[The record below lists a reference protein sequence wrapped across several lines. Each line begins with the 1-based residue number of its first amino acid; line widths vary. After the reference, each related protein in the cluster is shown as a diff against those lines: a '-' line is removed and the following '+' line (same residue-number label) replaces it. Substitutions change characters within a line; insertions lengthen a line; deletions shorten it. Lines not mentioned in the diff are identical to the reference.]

1 MIYVSSAI
9 TVLLVLV
16 LVIACGLLAM
26 AVADDKGHNGFSW
39 FLAGVFLGPVGLIAA
54 AGLGDRKLRRYQRF
68 IAEGQGYEEKKVTNA
83 GDAAQQII
91 DSKRTGGG
99 SMPWMK

>member
-1 MIYVSSAI
+1 MTKATTAS
-9 TVLLVLV
+9 
-16 LVIACGLLAM
+16 
-26 AVADDKGHNGFSW
+26 
-39 FLAGVFLGPVGLIAA
+39 AGVWLVFGPVGLIAT

-91 DSKRTGGG
+91 DSRRTGGG

>member
-1 MIYVSSAI
+1 MLYVSGAI

-16 LVIACGLLAM
+16 FVIVCGLLAM

-68 IAEGQGYEEKKVTNA
+68 IAEGQGYEEKKVVEA
-83 GDAAQQII
+83 ADAAQQII
-91 DSKRTGGG
+91 DSWRIGGG

>member
-1 MIYVSSAI
+1 MLYVSGAI

-16 LVIACGLLAM
+16 FVIACGLLAM
-26 AVADDKGHNGFSW
+26 AVADDKGHSGFNW
-39 FLAGVFLGPVGLIAA
+39 FLVGLFLGPVGLLAA

-68 IAEGQGYEEKKVTNA
+68 IAEGQGYEEKKVA
-83 GDAAQQII
+83 QAADAAQQII
-91 DSKRTGGG
+91 DSRRTGGG

>member
-16 LVIACGLLAM
+16 LLIASGLLAM
-26 AVADDKGHNGFSW
+26 AVADDKGHNGFNW
-39 FLAGVFLGPVGLIAA
+39 FLAGVFLGPAGLIAA

-68 IAEGQGYEEKKVTNA
+68 IAEGQGYEEKKVVEA

-91 DSKRTGGG
+91 DSRRTGGG